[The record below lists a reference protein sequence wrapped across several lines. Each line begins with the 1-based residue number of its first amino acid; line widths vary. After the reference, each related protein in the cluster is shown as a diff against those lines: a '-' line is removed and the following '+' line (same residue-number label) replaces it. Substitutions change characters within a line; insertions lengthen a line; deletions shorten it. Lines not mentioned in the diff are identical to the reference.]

1 VSGLLAGH
9 QGCVQPQHAV
19 PVGELQN
26 GRLRRL
32 RLWRRWHTPVLIV
45 TVHVMSGFREQCL
58 EAGADGYS
66 SNATDG
72 IDGTAKRQE
81 PATYTNVNDV
91 SLALVWE

>member
-1 VSGLLAGH
+1 M
-9 QGCVQPQHAV
+9 
-19 PVGELQN
+19 
-26 GRLRRL
+26 
-32 RLWRRWHTPVLIV
+32 IV